1 MTATLILSL
10 TDVRVATR
18 HTVPV
23 MDTSGARVKVL
34 PPLLFLVVLAGALVA
49 DRLLPLPLPG
59 GGARVVA
66 GVALVVAGLAVMAW
80 AGRAMWGSHT
90 TVSPW
95 ARVSALVT
103 SGPFR
108 FTRNPIYLG
117 DLLVYLGVALW
128 VGTWWPVLFLPLLFP
143 AVQWLVI
150 GPEEHY
156 LTARFGDDY
165 TAYRQRVRR
174 WI

>member
-1 MTATLILSL
+1 
-10 TDVRVATR
+10 
-18 HTVPV
+18 
-23 MDTSGARVKVL
+23 MDTSGAPVKVL
-34 PPLLFLVVLAGALVA
+34 PPLLFLVVLAGALVV
-49 DRLLPLPLPG
+49 DRLLPLAVPG
-59 GGARVVA
+59 DTARVAV
-66 GVALVVAGLAVMAW
+66 GVVLVVAGLALMGW
-80 AGRAMWGSHT
+80 AGRVMWGSHT

-95 ARVSALVT
+95 ARASVLVT

-128 VGTWWPVLFLPLLFP
+128 VGTWWPVLFLPLLLP

-150 GPEEHY
+150 GPEERY
-156 LTARFGDDY
+156 LAERFGADY

-174 WI
+174 WL

>member
-18 HTVPV
+18 HTVAV

-34 PPLLFLVVLAGALVA
+34 PPLLFLVVLGAALVV
-49 DRLLPLPLPG
+49 DRLVPLALPLG
-59 GGARVVA
+59 GLGVVL
-66 GVALVVAGLAVMAW
+66 GVALVLAGLALMGW
-80 AGRAMWGSHT
+80 AGRVMLGSHT

-95 ARVSALVT
+95 ASVATLVT
-103 SGPFR
+103 GGPFR

-128 VGTWWPVLFLPLLFP
+128 VGTWWPLLALPPLLL

-150 GPEEHY
+150 GPEERY
-156 LTARFGDDY
+156 LTARFGGDY

-174 WI
+174 WL

>member
-34 PPLLFLVVLAGALVA
+34 PPLLFLVVLAGALVV

-59 GGARVVA
+59 GAARVVA
-66 GVALVVAGLAVMAW
+66 GVALVVAGLALMAW
-80 AGRAMWGSHT
+80 AGRTMWGSHT

-95 ARVSALVT
+95 ARVSVLVT

-128 VGTWWPVLFLPLLFP
+128 VGTWWPVLLLPLLFP

-150 GPEEHY
+150 GPEERY
-156 LTARFGDDY
+156 LTAQFGDGY